1 MAKGS
6 GRRHFPSGATGSCT
20 VAWSEHRGTSR
31 DPRQCSPLREHPS
44 PPEPGAGLTQL
55 SLGSVEL
62 LLSWSPALTQRLCGR
77 PVTLWGPPLSLSQG
91 TCWTQEKWRGV
102 LDTQQVGVRWR
113 DSSSDS
119 PGKWRG
125 WAGGQLGRPSG
136 GTVNQGEPNIVTPEK
151 GPGWVVEGLALFNN

>member
-77 PVTLWGPPLSLSQG
+77 PVTLWGPWSLRHPEVAWSLRGEMKGQLLKLSWKVERLGRG
-91 TCWTQEKWRGV
+91 TTWETFRWDSEPRWTQPCYTRKRSW
-102 LDTQQVGVRWR
+102 L
-113 DSSSDS
+113 
-119 PGKWRG
+119 
-125 WAGGQLGRPSG
+125 GGR
-136 GTVNQGEPNIVTPEK
+136 
-151 GPGWVVEGLALFNN
+151 GPGSF